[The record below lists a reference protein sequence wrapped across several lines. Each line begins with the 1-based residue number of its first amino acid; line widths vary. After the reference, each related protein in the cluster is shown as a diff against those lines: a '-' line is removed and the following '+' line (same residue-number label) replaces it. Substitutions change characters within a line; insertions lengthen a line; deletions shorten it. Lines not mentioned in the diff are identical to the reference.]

1 VTVTGTD
8 EESVPETNWI
18 AESNGDWSNADNWSN
33 GVPSAT
39 VAAVIAVAYTVSLTS
54 STAQAYSLTMS
65 AGTLSLNDGT
75 LQAGSINLG
84 SGTSLEG
91 HGTVSGPITNAG
103 LIKSFSSH
111 TLDITGD
118 ITGTGGS
125 MEIQNHATLEIDGS
139 VAASQTLTF
148 TGGTGSTGTLV
159 LDHSLT
165 ESFSAVISGLDEN
178 DYIDLK
184 DLTFTSAA
192 DMQAHTSY
200 LDGSTTLQITKL
212 STSQSLT
219 FTLVGNYTSSTWIFD
234 IDGAGGTK
242 FHDPPAAS
250 ADATTV
256 ANSTSTDLTS
266 TVTAA
271 LTTQDGSADQFAF
284 QSDSQS
290 NTLADPTLIASTVPS
305 ATDATTSDT
314 TQSSPDDTSATAT
327 LADASTTT
335 TTQPATT
342 DATQSGTTTQMA
354 SPSVTGSTADSFVF
368 AANFGNVTLS
378 NFDPGTDE
386 IEIDHTVFADF
397 QALLAAAHD
406 DGHGNAVIAAD
417 PNDTITLKNVT
428 VAQLVQHQ
436 GDFHFT

>member
-1 VTVTGTD
+1 
-8 EESVPETNWI
+8 
-18 AESNGDWSNADNWSN
+18 
-33 GVPSAT
+33 
-39 VAAVIAVAYTVSLTS
+39 
-54 STAQAYSLTMS
+54 
-65 AGTLSLNDGT
+65 
-75 LQAGSINLG
+75 
-84 SGTSLEG
+84 
-91 HGTVSGPITNAG
+91 
-103 LIKSFSSH
+103 
-111 TLDITGD
+111 
-118 ITGTGGS
+118 
-125 MEIQNHATLEIDGS
+125 
-139 VAASQTLTF
+139 
-148 TGGTGSTGTLV
+148 
-159 LDHSLT
+159 LT

-335 TTQPATT
+335 TTCVSNRRLLQQNRPKADMKRMQPRDGWA
-342 DATQSGTTTQMA
+342 A
-354 SPSVTGSTADSFVF
+354 SRSIQKFRSAQGPAIRSVVS
-368 AANFGNVTLS
+368 
-378 NFDPGTDE
+378 
-386 IEIDHTVFADF
+386 
-397 QALLAAAHD
+397 
-406 DGHGNAVIAAD
+406 
-417 PNDTITLKNVT
+417 
-428 VAQLVQHQ
+428 
-436 GDFHFT
+436 